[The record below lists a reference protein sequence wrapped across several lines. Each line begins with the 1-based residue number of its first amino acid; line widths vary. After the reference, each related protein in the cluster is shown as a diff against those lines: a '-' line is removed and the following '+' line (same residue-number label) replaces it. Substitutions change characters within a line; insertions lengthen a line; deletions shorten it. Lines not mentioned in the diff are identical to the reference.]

1 MKAGQFSVNV
11 RDFLILKNLLLMLI
25 ITASGH

>member
-1 MKAGQFSVNV
+1 MKAGQFSVHV
-11 RDFLILKNLLLMLI
+11 RDFLILKHLLLMLI